1 VTFYALPA
9 SRARRQVKSKCHLSI
24 QMSPQLP
31 HCRPFFCRVC
41 GATAVPERSQTA
53 DMPLCPACARLLRWL
68 RNRLSEDSELR
79 FSSISLASS
88 FSDDLRIDS
97 LSMMEFITDLE
108 QESGVNISDDTV
120 AEVQTVEDVVRYV
133 RVHAEG

>member
-1 VTFYALPA
+1 
-9 SRARRQVKSKCHLSI
+9 
-24 QMSPQLP
+24 
-31 HCRPFFCRVC
+31 
-41 GATAVPERSQTA
+41 
-53 DMPLCPACARLLRWL
+53 L

-108 QESGVNISDDTV
+108 QESGVNISDETV
-120 AEVQTVEDVVRYV
+120 AEVRTVEDVVRYV